1 MQERISL
8 QELIAYNNTPKAK
21 ALIIK
26 YGYEPARSYKDLMTK
41 LFRLTKEY
49 REEGLIELA
58 KLHPHKDLILTYNMP
73 VPKMETETKS
83 RNTRNRFSN
92 FEYAEEY
99 IDFIGSKK
107 SGTEKSDNKIDL
119 NSLNQ
124 YLPLI
129 IVSGIFALAITNFKN

>member
-26 YGYEPARSYKDLMTK
+26 YGYQPAKSYKDLMYK

-49 REEGLIELA
+49 REEGIKELA
-58 KLHPHKDLILTYNMP
+58 KLHPHKDLILNYNMP
-73 VPKMETETKS
+73 IVKQEEQPVKTKS
-83 RNTRNRFSN
+83 RNGFSN
-92 FEYAEEY
+92 FEYADEY
-99 IDFIGSKK
+99 IDFTGSKN
-107 SGTEKSDNKIDL
+107 TDNKIDL

-124 YLPLI
+124 YLPLQPP
-129 IVSGIFALAITNFKN
+129 